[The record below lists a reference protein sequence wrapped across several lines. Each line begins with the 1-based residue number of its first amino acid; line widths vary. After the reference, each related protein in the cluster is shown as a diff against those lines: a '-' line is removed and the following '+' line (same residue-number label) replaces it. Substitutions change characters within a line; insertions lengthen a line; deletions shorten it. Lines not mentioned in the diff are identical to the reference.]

1 MIHPTEIFSI
11 AIADVSNRG
20 EPLQIIR
27 ITSKE
32 NDDGEITHG
41 LELVDENLEKIML
54 HPEVKE
60 NPVVIISIT
69 GAFRK
74 GKSFLLG
81 FFLKFLETQPQVT
94 VSEY

>member
-1 MIHPTEIFSI
+1 MILIHPTEIVSI
-11 AIADVSNRG
+11 TIADVSNRG

-27 ITSKE
+27 ISSEE
-32 NDDGEITHG
+32 NDEEITHG
-41 LELVDENLEKIML
+41 LELIEENLEKIML

-81 FFLKFLETQPQVT
+81 FFLKFLETQLEVT
-94 VSEY
+94 FP

>member
-11 AIADVSNRG
+11 AITDVSNRR

-27 ITSKE
+27 ITSKD
-32 NDDGEITHG
+32 NDGEITHG

-81 FFLKFLETQPQVT
+81 FFLKFLETQPEVT

>member
-1 MIHPTEIFSI
+1 MYDTSSGNFSI
-11 AIADVSNRG
+11 AITDVSNRG

-27 ITSKE
+27 ITSKD
-32 NDDGEITHG
+32 NDGEITHG

-81 FFLKFLETQPQVT
+81 FFLKFLETQQEVT